1 MPNKPKVAQPLYRSP
16 LRLWLG
22 REYFIFK
29 RYCR

>member
-29 RYCR
+29 RR